1 MSVSQ
6 SNRAAEP
13 VATTARRA
21 GWRPAR
27 PRPRLSAVHVAA
39 NYSLPL
45 ILAALVVGF
54 TLLEPQTFGT
64 LANMKT
70 ILASNS
76 VVAILAL
83 GALLPLVVG
92 QFDLSVGA
100 NLGLAAILVTGLP
113 SRYDVDPTT
122 AIIVAIGASTV
133 VGVVNG
139 VLVAHGKIDA
149 FVTTLGMS
157 VLVTGGVVWFS
168 NGQTFA
174 NNIPESLTRL
184 GQGQWLGVPSAVYFL
199 VAVVIVT
206 LYLLN
211 ATPLGRY
218 FYAVGGS
225 QEASRLSGLNVPLL
239 TILAFVG
246 AGALAG
252 LAGVLQ
258 SAQLGAGNPAVGPPY
273 LLPAFAGVFL
283 GATAFKM
290 GSFNVLGTVTAV
302 FTIAVG
308 VNGLISI
315 GAPYFVE
322 PIFTGFAL
330 ITAALFSR
338 MFNQRAAR
346 TVSG

>member
-1 MSVSQ
+1 MSLSQ
-6 SNRAAEP
+6 SKKAVTP
-13 VATTARRA
+13 VPAPQTRVLARS
-21 GWRPAR
+21 GPKQAR
-27 PRPRLSAVHVAA
+27 KAVDLAA
-39 NYSLPL
+39 NYSLPI
-45 ILAALVVGF
+45 ILLGLVVVF
-54 TLLEPQTFGT
+54 TFLEPASFGT
-64 LANMKT
+64 VANLKT

-76 VVAILAL
+76 VIAILAL

-100 NLGLAAILVTGLP
+100 NLGLSAILVTGLP
-113 SRYDVDPTT
+113 SRYDVDAVT
-122 AIIVAIGASTV
+122 AILVAVGASTL

-149 FVTTLGMS
+149 FVTTLGVS

-174 NNIPESLTRL
+174 SNIPTGLTRL
-184 GQGQWLGVPSAVYFL
+184 GQGSWLGIPSSVYFL
-199 VAVVIVT
+199 VAIVAVAF
-206 LYLLN
+206 YVLN

-218 FYAVGGS
+218 LYAVGGS
-225 QEASRLSGLNVPLL
+225 KEASRLSGLNVPFL

-252 LAGVLQ
+252 VAGVLQ

-283 GATAFKM
+283 GATAFKR
-290 GSFNVLGTVTAV
+290 GAFNVLGTVTAV

-308 VNGLISI
+308 VNGLIAV

-338 MFNQRAAR
+338 IFNQRAAR
-346 TVSG
+346 VAT